1 MASCNSPQLLTH
13 EDWCS
18 TKFEI
23 ILINK
28 DMELKEILTKRRS
41 TRKFLPTMPEQEKLQ
56 RIVDMALTAPSSRN
70 TRSTRLMVVT
80 DKTLLD
86 KMSQMRDYGSAFMK
100 DATAAIVVMGDKE
113 ASDLWLDNCVITAT
127 ILQLAV
133 VDEGMASCWVHVNDR
148 PCLKDEPEGAKAD
161 DYLRELLDLPSRYG
175 ILCAVAL
182 GYSDFEPKP
191 LPPYEGEE
199 RVMWK

>member
-1 MASCNSPQLLTH
+1 
-13 EDWCS
+13 
-18 TKFEI
+18 
-23 ILINK
+23 
-28 DMELKEILTKRRS
+28 MELKKILATRRS
-41 TRKFLPTMPEQEKLQ
+41 VRKYLDRQVEREVLQ
-56 RIVDMALTAPSSRN
+56 RVVDMALSAPSSRN
-70 TRSTRLMVVT
+70 TRSTRLWVVT
-80 DKTLLD
+80 DKHQLEII
-86 KMSQMRDYGSAFMK
+86 SQMRDYGAAFVK
-100 DATAAIVVMGDKE
+100 DAPAAILVMGDKDKT
-113 ASDLWLDNCVITAT
+113 DLWLDNCAITAT

-133 VDEGMASCWVHVNDR
+133 VDEGLASCWVHVNDR

-161 DYLRELLDLPSRYG
+161 DYLRELLDLPARYG